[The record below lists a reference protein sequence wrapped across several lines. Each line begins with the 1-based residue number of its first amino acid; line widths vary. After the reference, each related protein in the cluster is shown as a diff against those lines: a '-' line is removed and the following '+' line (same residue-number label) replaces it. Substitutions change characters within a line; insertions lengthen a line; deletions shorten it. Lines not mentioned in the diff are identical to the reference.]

1 MENWRRLLLLRHS
14 NVFFQVYDWKSTTSK
29 MGRIKKKGEAGNA
42 KNFISRNQ
50 AIKKL
55 QLSLPDFRKLCIWKG
70 IYPREPR
77 DKKKAS
83 KTSTPSTTF
92 YYSKDIQYLL
102 HEPLLQKFRDQKAL
116 EKKISRALGRGDVGD
131 AARLE
136 KNAVRPEK
144 NGKPRYTLDHV
155 IRERYPT
162 FIDALRDLDDCLSML
177 FLFANLPSTSTVP
190 AKMIARC
197 EKLCLEFEH
206 YLIVSHSLR
215 KSFLSIKGI
224 YYQAEIQGEDV
235 LWLVPYKFNQRVV
248 GDVDFRIM
256 GTFVEFYMTLL
267 GFVNY
272 RLYTSIGLKYPPKFD
287 QAKDDQG
294 GELGAFTLEGANITT
309 TQEEPKQIT
318 NGESEQH
325 GPDPKVQAQVNKL
338 VREMRDGE
346 TNGDDKKAE
355 DADEEN
361 EEEPTDAI
369 DKFEPAVPG
378 GDVLPQPS
386 YGSNDPSQLFSKCT
400 FFLGRETPRQPL
412 ELILRSFG
420 CKRIGWDS
428 VLGEGAFTTN
438 ELDPAITHQ
447 IVDRPLVQAA
457 VEANGDGEDNQTSQK
472 LAPNQRVPGRIYVQP
487 QWVWDSIN
495 DEELKDTNLYAP
507 GAELPPH
514 LSPFVKPVQGQY
526 DPTIALEEQQTEAEA
541 LADSDAEIDEE
552 ATGMDADN
560 SEDEE
565 DAQEDT
571 FGGFSGEEDGAEDSD
586 EEESAAAQRQQE
598 LEAELTGKPVKSKQQ
613 TPKEKKKA
621 EARKALD
628 KKTKE
633 EAEELERAKGMLSKK
648 KRKLF
653 EQMQYTNT
661 KKSAEDEKLR
671 SKRRKI
677 EKQKGKR
684 A

>member
-1 MENWRRLLLLRHS
+1 
-14 NVFFQVYDWKSTTSK
+14 

-42 KNFISRNQ
+42 KNFISRTQ
-50 AIKKL
+50 AVKKL

-77 DKKKAS
+77 DKKKVS
-83 KTSTPSTTF
+83 KNSAPSATF
-92 YYSKDIQYLL
+92 YYTKDIQYLL
-102 HEPLLQKFRDQKAL
+102 HEPLLRKFRDQKAL
-116 EKKISRALGRGDVGD
+116 EKKISRALGRGDVSD

-136 KNAVRPEK
+136 RNAVHPEK
-144 NGKPRYTLDHV
+144 TGRPSYTLDHV
-155 IRERYPT
+155 VRERYPT
-162 FIDALRDLDDCLSML
+162 FADALRDLDDCLSML

-197 EKLCLEFEH
+197 ERLCLEFEQF
-206 YLIVSHSLR
+206 LIVSHSLR
-215 KSFLSIKGI
+215 KSFLSIRGI
-224 YYQAEIQGEDV
+224 YYQANIQGEEV

-287 QAKDDQG
+287 QSKDDQG
-294 GELGAFTLEGANITT
+294 AELGAFTLEGVNLVTKDN
-309 TQEEPKQIT
+309 EPKQLT
-318 NGESEQH
+318 NGESEH
-325 GPDPKVQAQVNKL
+325 GPDPKVQAEVNKL
-338 VREMRDGE
+338 VRSMRNGEENGDSNAAENGNDAEADGE
-346 TNGDDKKAE
+346 EA
-355 DADEEN
+355 
-361 EEEPTDAI
+361 TDAI
-369 DKFEPAVPG
+369 DKFEPAVEG

-386 YGSNDPSQLFSKCT
+386 YSTNDPASLFSKCT

-412 ELILRSFG
+412 ELILRAFG
-420 CKRIGWDS
+420 CKRIGWDA

-438 ELDPAITHQ
+438 ELDPSITHQ
-447 IVDRPLVQAA
+447 IIDRPLIQATA
-457 VEANGDGEDNQTSQK
+457 DANGNGEDAQTSQK

-495 DEELKDTNLYAP
+495 DEELKDASLYAP

-526 DPTIALEEQQTEAEA
+526 DPTMTLEEQQTEAEK
-541 LADSDAEIDEE
+541 LADSDEE
-552 ATGMDADN
+552 
-560 SEDEE
+560 EDEE
-565 DAQEDT
+565 DGDEDEDENDMDVADED
-571 FGGFSGEEDGAEDSD
+571 EEDDAEAISEDEQVEDGEDSD
-586 EEESAAAQRQQE
+586 EEESAAAQRQKE
-598 LEAELTGKPVKSKQQ
+598 LEAELTGKPVKTKQQ
-613 TPKEKKKA
+613 NVKDKKKA
-621 EARKALD
+621 EARKALQ
-628 KKTKE
+628 KKAKE

-677 EKQKGKR
+677 EKQKGKK